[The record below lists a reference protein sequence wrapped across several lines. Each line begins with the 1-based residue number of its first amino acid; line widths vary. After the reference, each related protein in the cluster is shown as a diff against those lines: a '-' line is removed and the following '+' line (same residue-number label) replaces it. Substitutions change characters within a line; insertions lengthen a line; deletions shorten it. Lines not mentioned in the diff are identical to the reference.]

1 MTSLG
6 QCLGQRRASGE
17 RDECR
22 CRQRVSGARCV
33 AVVDVSRRGCLDS
46 PTERSDGALPP
57 TGDADEVVAAAQDR
71 RSGLGFLARKRSR
84 PFLSDEEKKVITELE
99 IVDTTDKDHPVAIPY
114 TFVLDR
120 DRTIYKI
127 YNGWWYVG
135 RPTVE
140 ELRMDLRALMS
151 RRQDWWYDKT
161 PPPYAQKSDELTFH
175 MER

>member
-1 MTSLG
+1 MLSK
-6 QCLGQRRASGE
+6 
-17 RDECR
+17 DIK
-22 CRQRVSGARCV
+22 
-33 AVVDVSRRGCLDS
+33 D
-46 PTERSDGALPP
+46 
-57 TGDADEVVAAAQDR
+57 
-71 RSGLGFLARKRSR
+71 GLGATF

-99 IVDTTDKDHPVAIPY
+99 IVDTTDKDHPVADKDHPVAIPY

-140 ELRMDLRALMS
+140 ELRMDLRALMT

-161 PPPYAQKSDELTFH
+161 PPPYAQASD
-175 MER
+175 